1 MSTGPFIR
9 GAIPER
15 FVEVDAARLL
25 IILARFSID
34 RDALP
39 GDPPC
44 VPSRPFAR
52 HFTPEYYLQK
62 LDFLLRYP
70 TYFAY
75 ELIELHRLG
84 IPSAAD
90 GEAIRRAVRSII
102 AEQEPKLR
110 TQPFR
115 KFWRGAYERID
126 DVEAWWHARGLVY
139 VGFQPRGLNPPQKH
153 YFVTE
158 DGIRSSERLVR
169 EVIHARWY
177 ANRVHLIHRYFGAL
191 SAAQVKSLQY
201 THRAYRQ
208 AQIDETIPD
217 LPIEDVYASFA
228 AVFGEE
234 LQPRTAGREAS

>member
-1 MSTGPFIR
+1 MSTGSFIR

-25 IILARFSID
+25 IILSRFSID
-34 RDALP
+34 RAALR

-44 VPSRPFAR
+44 LPSRPFAR

-75 ELIELHRLG
+75 ELIELHRLEV
-84 IPSAAD
+84 PSAKD
-90 GEAIRRAVRSII
+90 GAVIKRTIRAII
-102 AEQEPKLR
+102 AEQEPRLR

-139 VGFQPRGLNPPQKH
+139 VGLQPRGQSPPQKH

-158 DGIRSSERLVR
+158 DGIRTSERLVS
-169 EVIHARWY
+169 EVSHARWY
-177 ANRVHLIHRYFGAL
+177 AERVDLIYRCFGTL
-191 SAAQVKSLQY
+191 SAAQVKRLQY
-201 THRAYRQ
+201 SHPEYRK

-217 LPIEDVYASFA
+217 LPIEQVYASFA
-228 AVFGEE
+228 TVFGEE
-234 LQPRTAGREAS
+234 LQPGLAG